1 MFALRHIIAIPV
13 IVAAAAA
20 ATASESPKAGPAVA
34 IALPPPKVEL
44 PPLPADGS
52 GIWRLHLEDGY
63 PGSRVCR
70 PTPLWVVLHL
80 EKGKIV
86 SGVALPP
93 HQGEGATAEA
103 VIGAWGQVDGSG
115 LTIGKDRMAGRLVVS
130 HYPPWN
136 HAQHDQRV
144 ANRWPEFKFQPY
156 EMKTEPP
163 VTLVIDVAV
172 NGRQGEGTW
181 LIKPADQRRPSKG
194 VVALRH
200 EPPLALP
207 ENYDLELFM
216 PAAFGESPII
226 PDIVVP
232 RLWCRVRMGK
242 DGPRKSVGMAYFD
255 DLSGGANR
263 PRLVAWKKVELAWKE
278 RQLTGHLHGAPA
290 EKPDKAFNF
299 EIKGERIG
307 RNLFGEVTFRHGD
320 YQKTTPWRGFLDVV
334 SPVLPMEDEQIP
346 AWQWQHDLRPDEK
359 LTAQAVEE
367 SARPVRPIDLVQG
380 LTRGARDPVVR
391 RAPRHP
397 QETGCVSKRLPGS
410 DGRHQR
416 PPSLLTHRFW
426 FTRGSLH
433 RVSRY
438 STRPRGVR
446 KLLSL
451 RVAQKC

>member
-1 MFALRHIIAIPV
+1 MNSRMMTLMLIALAAGAVRAAEPTATGSPPAIV
-13 IVAAAAA
+13 
-20 ATASESPKAGPAVA
+20 
-34 IALPPPKVEL
+34 LPPPKVEL

-63 PGSRVCR
+63 PGSRACG
-70 PTPLWVVLHL
+70 PTPLWVLLHV
-80 EKGKIV
+80 ENGKIV

-163 VTLVIDVAV
+163 VTLAIDVV
-172 NGRQGEGTW
+172 INGRQGEGAW
-181 LIKPADQRRPSKG
+181 SLEPEDKRRPSKG
-194 VVALRH
+194 VVALRR

-207 ENYDLELFM
+207 EHYDLELFM

-242 DGPRKSVGMAYFD
+242 DGPRKGVGMAYFD

-263 PRLVAWKKVELAWKE
+263 PWLVAWKKVELAWKE
-278 RQLTGHLHGAPA
+278 RQLTGHLHGAS
-290 EKPDKAFNF
+290 EKKPDQVFTF

-307 RNLFGEVTFRHGD
+307 RNLFGQVTFRQGD

-334 SPVLPMEDEQIP
+334 SPVLPMGRSI
-346 AWQWQHDLRPDEK
+346 ATR
-359 LTAQAVEE
+359 V
-367 SARPVRPIDLVQG
+367 
-380 LTRGARDPVVR
+380 RGAEGGEKVMRCR
-391 RAPRHP
+391 HSYARA
-397 QETGCVSKRLPGS
+397 GAAW
-410 DGRHQR
+410 GRN
-416 PPSLLTHRFW
+416 
-426 FTRGSLH
+426 GA
-433 RVSRY
+433 SR
-438 STRPRGVR
+438 TRPSIAREGG
-446 KLLSL
+446 KE
-451 RVAQKC
+451 QP